1 MHMKK
6 SLLAAA
12 MTLAVAA
19 SAVPAAGI
27 QAGAAATKSIESQM
41 NWDTVTIS
49 GGGFVSGLITGG
61 TWAAHTGTMQ
71 PPRNGNS

>member
-12 MTLAVAA
+12 LTLAVAA

-27 QAGAAATKSIESQM
+27 QAGSAFC
-41 NWDTVTIS
+41 
-49 GGGFVSGLITGG
+49 GGLL
-61 TWAAHTGTMQ
+61 
-71 PPRNGNS
+71 PPTYK